1 MTGTARSRHRSRGGS
16 VPDVTIRK
24 EGKTV
29 SGLILGVDICDSYS
43 QVSCFSA
50 EKMAVEPVL
59 LGADETS
66 CLIPTVLCKL
76 RGSDR
81 WLIGSEGYR
90 RALMNEGTM
99 VDKLVKLLLRDG
111 TATIEGVLYSAE
123 DLLTLYLERVLE
135 LPRRQYQTDEIAEV
149 VFSLQQ
155 LDADLLDRLTRVCD
169 RLGLPRSRV
178 QFLSH
183 TECFAYFA
191 VSQSKDTFTNL
202 VSAFDLTD
210 GGLNYYE
217 MKVLRGRRPMVLEA
231 RREALEEA
239 FDLDLLNTPLGE
251 KMADTILS
259 ACADRLLQKKVI
271 TSVYLT
277 GEGFTSADWAPEFV
291 RKLCNKRKVFLG
303 QHLFADGAAFIAY
316 DSTLP
321 QSNYPYICL
330 CEGRLASTISLYAVR
345 GGKNEPLTLASAGSN
360 WYEAKASALFI
371 LDDVHTLEILVTS
384 FATQRV
390 ETISLSL
397 AELPARP
404 NKTTRIEV
412 IVSFSSENHVTVRAI
427 DRGFGELF
435 PASGLSFRKDFLIS

>member
-1 MTGTARSRHRSRGGS
+1 
-16 VPDVTIRK
+16 
-24 EGKTV
+24 
-29 SGLILGVDICDSYS
+29 
-43 QVSCFSA
+43 
-50 EKMAVEPVL
+50 
-59 LGADETS
+59 
-66 CLIPTVLCKL
+66 
-76 RGSDR
+76 
-81 WLIGSEGYR
+81 
-90 RALMNEGTM
+90 
-99 VDKLVKLLLRDG
+99 
-111 TATIEGVLYSAE
+111 
-123 DLLTLYLERVLE
+123 
-135 LPRRQYQTDEIAEV
+135 
-149 VFSLQQ
+149 
-155 LDADLLDRLTRVCD
+155 
-169 RLGLPRSRV
+169 
-178 QFLSH
+178 
-183 TECFAYFA
+183 
-191 VSQSKDTFTNL
+191 
-202 VSAFDLTD
+202 
-210 GGLNYYE
+210 
-217 MKVLRGRRPMVLEA
+217 
-231 RREALEEA
+231 
-239 FDLDLLNTPLGE
+239 
-251 KMADTILS
+251 MADTILS